1 MNLQKDNDYY
11 SPDKILNPPLTNGDS
26 GMEIDKTTLADLLMF
41 NSGED
46 MSVFGKLDCST
57 TTHGS
62 EQLRINF
69 ATALK
74 TQEEIVAVQ
83 QTLKLIITKQA
94 QWPRQISNGTVMV
107 VEKFYDS
114 PISAIPAHPSA
125 METYSYKLL
134 HGPDFALVTYSAKHC
149 FDFIKGFQQL
159 LTLFADDTIPAP
171 LQKVLAEI
179 NHIISKDQFAVVN
192 KYNSS
197 DDLSNAQKLELAHFV
212 RYGYKHN
219 MLSLVVLYAQIDAWY
234 GMAAAVQKYGLVFPE
249 FVTSDEPVIEA
260 KGLYH
265 LLVQEAVTYEVLLN
279 RKTNFLFL
287 TGANMAGKSTFIKSV
302 GASVFLAHIGMGVPA
317 QQMKLTLFDGML
329 SNINVVDNIA
339 KGESYFYNEVQRIKA
354 TISKISDG
362 KKWLILIDELFKGT
376 NVQDAMKCSSTVIEG
391 LLKMKNSLFIL
402 STHLYE
408 IGEELKKYPNID
420 FKYFETSVVDDQ
432 LHFSYH
438 LKDGISNDRLG
449 YLILKREGVVEMLEK
464 M

>member
-1 MNLQKDNDYY
+1 
-11 SPDKILNPPLTNGDS
+11 
-26 GMEIDKTTLADLLMF
+26 MEIDKTTLTDLLMF
-41 NSGED
+41 NTGED
-46 MSVFGKLDCST
+46 ISMLGKMDLCS

-69 ATALK
+69 STALK
-74 TQEEIVAVQ
+74 TQEEIIAVQ
-83 QTLKLIITKQA
+83 DTLKLILAQLP
-94 QWPRQISNGTVMV
+94 QWPSTITNGTVMV

-114 PISAIPAHPSA
+114 PISQIPPHPSVVEA
-125 METYSYKLL
+125 WSYKLL

-149 FDFIKGFQQL
+149 FDFIKGFQQVL
-159 LTLFADDTIPAP
+159 ELFAGAP
-171 LQKVLAEI
+171 VPLPLKKVLAAIEKSI
-179 NHIISKDQFAVVN
+179 RIEQFAIV
-192 KYNSS
+192 
-197 DDLSNAQKLELAHFV
+197 DRHAGIEALSPAQKLEFAHFV
-212 RYGYKHN
+212 RHRYKHN
-219 MLSLVVLYAQIDAWY
+219 ILELVVLYAQIDAWY
-234 GMAAAVQKYGLVFPE
+234 GMARAVQKFGLVFPE
-249 FVTSDEPVIEA
+249 FVNHAGPVIEA
-260 KGLYH
+260 RGLYH
-265 LLVQEAVTYEVLLN
+265 LLVPQPVAYDVALN
-279 RKTNFLFL
+279 QKTNFIFL

-302 GASVFLAHIGMGVPA
+302 GAAVFLAHIGMGVPA
-317 QQMKLTLFDGML
+317 QQMQLTLFDGML

-354 TISKISDG
+354 TITKISDG

-391 LLKMKNSLFIL
+391 LLKMKYSLFIL

-408 IGEELKKYPNID
+408 IGEGLKKYPNID
-420 FKYFETSVVDDQ
+420 FKYFETSVINDQ